1 MTACFADEELPL
13 DADGAE
19 ILSETFKILSLKE
32 MKLQAI
38 SSAAGGT
45 AGDDAED
52 EEKMATMAK
61 AVLQAAQKKVVS
73 QVSSIGRRRHSPCSH
88 WASSASES
96 SVKHTR
102 VPTEAQHL
110 ALTHRSRRRPSLRTP
125 FLSSS
130 ALRACWSK
138 NDLQSS
144 ETSWP
149 TFR

>member
-38 SSAAGGT
+38 SGAAGGT

-73 QVSSIGRRRHSPCSH
+73 QVSFSDANRFKAPSHGCRQHQGSP
-88 WASSASES
+88 
-96 SVKHTR
+96 VKRPR
-102 VPTEAQHL
+102 VPT
-110 ALTHRSRRRPSLRTP
+110 
-125 FLSSS
+125 S
-130 ALRACWSK
+130 ACLGV
-138 NDLQSS
+138 LL
-144 ETSWP
+144 
-149 TFR
+149 